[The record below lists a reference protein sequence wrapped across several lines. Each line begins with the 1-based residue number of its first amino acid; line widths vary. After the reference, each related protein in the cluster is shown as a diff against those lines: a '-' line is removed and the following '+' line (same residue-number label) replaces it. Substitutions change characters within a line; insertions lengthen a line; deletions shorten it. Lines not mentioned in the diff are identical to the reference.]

1 MRSYASYGVDENSK
15 QALLKGENTNTEL
28 VSQMPAPKELE
39 RLGGLFNL
47 ASERNRPFLD
57 RCSETKYLAVRD
69 FSQAASITVELAKQ
83 TLEEANAGL
92 KGRADFKRYLNTLQS
107 AVEAGQLDS
116 SVISALESLKSKYL
130 EKVLRPAVRIYLE
143 DDKRK
148 ASEIELLYKD
158 ALRIDG
164 LLEVIQFLKKIEPVV

>member
-1 MRSYASYGVDENSK
+1 MDR
-15 QALLKGENTNTEL
+15 EL

-69 FSQAASITVELAKQ
+69 YRQATSVTIDLAKQ
-83 TLEEANAGL
+83 TLQEANAGL
-92 KGRADFKRYLNTLQS
+92 TGRVDFKRYLSTLQS
-107 AVEAGQLDS
+107 AVESGQIDAN
-116 SVISALESLKSKYL
+116 VIRALESLRSKYL
-130 EKVLRPAVRIYLE
+130 EKVLRPAVRSYLE

-148 ASEIELLYKD
+148 TSEIELLYKD

-164 LLEVIQFLKKIEPVV
+164 LLEVIQFLKKIEPVL